1 MAVSS
6 VEILTSDLERFVDR
20 YSLGRDGGKGSR
32 HFLRIKVPGG
42 ELTSDQFRSIAQIS
56 DDYGKGYA
64 EVTDRQDIQL
74 HWIEGKHAPEIF
86 LRLERLGF
94 TTDKCGQAFPG
105 ARYGDVRNI
114 VACPVS
120 GVNQNELIDVRP
132 LVKQMNDFFVGNK
145 DFLDMP
151 RKYKIS
157 VTGCELGC
165 TKPEIQDLG
174 LVAVKRGNEVGFTAF
189 VGGSLGSSQPG
200 PRFARPLEIFIKPD
214 EVFEVTKA
222 LAEIH
227 RDHGNRESKPK
238 ARFKWLVETWGI
250 EKLRGELE
258 EKLGRELDRYEFEG
272 PRISGEEHL
281 GVQKQRQAG
290 YFINIPLVGGGLSS
304 EKMRSIADLADDFG
318 SGELRLTPYQNLIL
332 INIREDKV
340 DETLARLD
348 RIGLTVGSP
357 PLRWTSIGC
366 AADFCVFG
374 KSAEPYPK
382 QMMMEI
388 INHLESRFG
397 KSLDDMKLK
406 IKITGC
412 PNGCGLHLIGD
423 IGLLSLE
430 IKGNGA
436 KKSYNLYLGGG
447 LGVGASLG
455 ELMVKMVEPERV
467 KTMIEKLVAACIRD
481 GFKNFREFCQSR
493 TIEELKSI
501 AGG

>member
-1 MAVSS
+1 
-6 VEILTSDLERFVDR
+6 
-20 YSLGRDGGKGSR
+20 
-32 HFLRIKVPGG
+32 
-42 ELTSDQFRSIAQIS
+42 
-56 DDYGKGYA
+56 
-64 EVTDRQDIQL
+64 L

-86 LRLERLGF
+86 SRLERLGF

-120 GVNQNELIDVRP
+120 GVNENELIDIRP
-132 LVKQMNDFFVGNK
+132 LVKRMNDFFVGNK

-151 RKYKIS
+151 RKFKIS
-157 VTGCELGC
+157 ITGCELGC

-174 LVAVKRGNEVGFTAF
+174 LVAVERGNEVGFIAL

-200 PRFARPLEIFIKPD
+200 PHLAKPLGIFIRPD
-214 EVFEVTKA
+214 EVFEVAKA

-227 RDHGNRESKPK
+227 RNHGNRESKLK

-281 GVQKQRQAG
+281 GVQRQRQGG
-290 YFINIPLVGGGLSS
+290 YFINIPLMGGMLSS
-304 EKMRSIADLADDFG
+304 EKMRSIADLVDDFG

-332 INIREDKV
+332 INIRKGKV
-340 DETLARLD
+340 DETLKELGG
-348 RIGLTVGSP
+348 IELLVGGP
-357 PLRWTSIGC
+357 PLRWTSVGC
-366 AADFCVFG
+366 AAGFCIFG
-374 KSAEPYPK
+374 KSAEPYSK
-382 QMMMEI
+382 QMVKEI

-397 KSLDDMKLK
+397 RSLNDLELK
-406 IKITGC
+406 INIAGC
-412 PNGCGLHLIGD
+412 PHGCGLHLIGD
-423 IGLLSLE
+423 IGLLSAE

-436 KKSYNLYLGGG
+436 EKRYNLYLGGG
-447 LGVGASLG
+447 LGARASLG
-455 ELMVKMVEPERV
+455 KLVVKMVEPKRV
-467 KTMIEKLVAACIRD
+467 KTMIDNLVAACIRD
-481 GFKNFREFCQSR
+481 GFRDFREFCQSR
-493 TIEELKSI
+493 TMEELKSI